1 MGVTSALIGV
11 AASIFSGIKS
21 ANDQKKAQQAQARAA
36 EEAAKRNVTVT
47 SQAED
52 PTNTQIDTQEDSD
65 TAAQNARKR
74 KMTLAST
81 VRGTRSSLLGSL
93 TSGRRTLGGA

>member
-1 MGVTSALIGV
+1 MGVTSALIGA

-52 PTNTQIDTQEDSD
+52 PTASTVNTEEDSD

-81 VRGTRSSLLGSL
+81 ARTTRTGLLGSL